1 MSTAKRLVLSL
12 RGRKNSQGNSATSST
27 RLVSAGTSP
36 GHELDEIAVVS
47 GTGSTSHHFS
57 YGGCIGNNNDASS
70 AAAAV
75 ARYSTA
81 ELNKATP
88 SGRLC
93 RTAAID
99 GGDADVNADVDA
111 AADANAGCDVNDV
124 ADDDERWRPNVLN
137 AATATLDSRQTKTTA
152 TKITTTI
159 AKHQNNKRNTTTT
172 AATTTKTSQRL
183 APRAS
188 FPEIMQP
195 RLSLN
200 GMLNPPYPSLM
211 PSPRPLY
218 RDHSSRSINPLTA
231 YEQQMAEL
239 DGSFYGSNAAYLG
252 AGMSGSTGGAT
263 TCTNLTVGGAATA
276 TSAAAAGGGGGG
288 GGVGVGV
295 GSGAA
300 SGSGGGGGVGGG
312 GAGAFHTTELSITP
326 TMPADEQF
334 IDLGSLRRFSI
345 DRQSFLDLG
354 PKFGMS
360 QPKFGQ
366 SVSQQGFFTSHDSL
380 ATPCASRAS
389 NSHMATVSTASEM
402 DLLHNKQRPNNNKSR
417 GRLKTTGGDQPL
429 LGTWNRS
436 TGRGSQDNT
445 LSGGGGGATSVLMGH
460 TQYGGNYCNGTDR
473 YPRSRSQQQSH
484 HNAGQATHHPYQLQ
498 HSAST
503 VSHHPHAHGQ
513 SAHGGPGPPHG
524 GHPHHQLHGGGGPGS
539 GGVSGH
545 STQHQKPHRTASQ
558 RIRAATAARKLH
570 FVFDPAGR
578 LCYYWSMVVSM
589 AFLYNFWVIIYR
601 FAFQEINRRTIAVW
615 FCLDYLSDFLY
626 LIDIFFHF
634 RTGYLED
641 GVLQTDAIKLRTHYM
656 NSTIFYIDCL
666 CLLPLDFLYLSI
678 GFNSILRSFRLV
690 KIYRFWAFM
699 DRTERHTNYPNLFR
713 STALIH
719 YLLVIFHWNGCLY
732 HIIHKN
738 NGFGSRNWV
747 YHDSESADV
756 VKQYLQSY
764 YWCTLALT
772 TIGDLPKPRSK
783 GEYVFV
789 ILQLL
794 FGLML
799 FATVL
804 GHVANIVTSVSAAR
818 KEFQAKLDGVKTYM
832 RMRRVPNHLQVKVI
846 KWFDY
851 LWLTQKCSDEE
862 RAVSCLPD
870 KLKAEIAINVHL
882 DTLKRVEI
890 FQNTEA
896 GFLCELVLRLR
907 PVLFSPG
914 DYICRKGEVG
924 KEMYIVNRG
933 RLQVVADN
941 GKTVMASLKAGS
953 YFGEISILNMGTAGN
968 RRTASVRSVGYSD
981 LFVLSKKD
989 MWDVLK
995 EYPAARVRLESIAV
1009 KRLEKYKKAPLEK
1022 VKYFN
1027 VVAMGRCQSTPG
1039 LVESCGRTTLE
1050 DMWLPPASVNMLHQ
1064 VQQHQVQQQQQ
1075 QQLQL
1080 QQQQAQQ
1087 QQHHQQLPHTHG
1099 YSPRSYTEHLVR
1111 ATDSPRSVSPS
1122 AHGSE
1127 ERPRSRATSHH
1138 SMRPQSQPS
1147 HTGHVCDSSSQLEC
1161 YGTGVGGV
1169 GGGTTPLLGSHEALE
1184 DEIKRL
1190 RERLHTVE
1198 SENQALNTKLSQQQW
1213 DLENRLAE
1221 IEMQICGVS
1230 STSSVD
1236 PENEAEELE
1245 RNRESII

>member
-1 MSTAKRLVLSL
+1 
-12 RGRKNSQGNSATSST
+12 
-27 RLVSAGTSP
+27 
-36 GHELDEIAVVS
+36 
-47 GTGSTSHHFS
+47 
-57 YGGCIGNNNDASS
+57 
-70 AAAAV
+70 
-75 ARYSTA
+75 
-81 ELNKATP
+81 
-88 SGRLC
+88 
-93 RTAAID
+93 
-99 GGDADVNADVDA
+99 
-111 AADANAGCDVNDV
+111 
-124 ADDDERWRPNVLN
+124 
-137 AATATLDSRQTKTTA
+137 
-152 TKITTTI
+152 
-159 AKHQNNKRNTTTT
+159 
-172 AATTTKTSQRL
+172 
-183 APRAS
+183 
-188 FPEIMQP
+188 MQP

-200 GMLNPPYPSLM
+200 GLLNPALM

-239 DGSFYGSNAAYLG
+239 DGSFYASNAAYLG
-252 AGMSGSTGGAT
+252 AGMGGSAGGAT
-263 TCTNLTVGGAATA
+263 TCTNLTVGG
-276 TSAAAAGGGGGG
+276 TSPGGG
-288 GGVGVGV
+288 GGV
-295 GSGAA
+295 SH
-300 SGSGGGGGVGGG
+300 GGGIGI
-312 GAGAFHTTELSITP
+312 GAGAGAGAGGAPAIHTTELSITP
-326 TMPADEQF
+326 TMANDEQF

-380 ATPCASRAS
+380 ATPCHNSRAS
-389 NSHMATVSTASEM
+389 NSQMATVSTASEM
-402 DLLHNKQRPNNNKSR
+402 DLLHNSKQRGGCHKSR
-417 GRLKTTGGDQPL
+417 GRLKTTTSGDQPL
-429 LGTWNRS
+429 LSGTGTWNRS
-436 TGRGSQDNT
+436 THGGRGSQDNT
-445 LSGGGGGATSVLMGH
+445 LASGGNTNLPMGGH
-460 TQYGGNYCNGTDR
+460 NQYGGNYCNGTDR
-473 YPRSRSQQQSH
+473 YPRSRSQHQQSQ
-484 HNAGQATHHPYQLQ
+484 HNVAPAAPHRYQLQ
-498 HSAST
+498 HSASHHMH
-503 VSHHPHAHGQ
+503 SHAAASQG
-513 SAHGGPGPPHG
+513 AGDGHG
-524 GHPHHQLHGGGGPGS
+524 GHGGHSHHGGHHGGGGPGS
-539 GGVSGH
+539 GAPHGGQPH
-545 STQHQKPHRTASQ
+545 HKKPHRTASQ

-601 FAFQEINRRTIAVW
+601 FAFQEINRRTIAIW

-641 GVLQTDAIKLRTHYM
+641 GVLQTDALKLRTHYM

-1022 VKYFN
+1022 V
-1027 VVAMGRCQSTPG
+1027 AMGRCQSTPG
-1039 LVESCGRTTLE
+1039 LVESCGRTSLE
-1050 DMWLPPASVNMLHQ
+1050 DMWLPPAATPPAPVPLSSLLQHHLTHQ
-1064 VQQHQVQQQQQ
+1064 
-1075 QQLQL
+1075 
-1080 QQQQAQQ
+1080 QQ
-1087 QQHHQQLPHTHG
+1087 QQHHLQHQQPPLHQHQQQSSTQQQQHG
-1099 YSPRSYTEHLVR
+1099 YSPRSYADRLVR

-1127 ERPRSRATSHH
+1127 ERPRSRAASHH
-1138 SMRPQSQPS
+1138 SIRPQSQPS
-1147 HTGHVCDSSSQLEC
+1147 HTGHICDSSSQLEC
-1161 YGTGVGGV
+1161 YGAGVGAA
-1169 GGGTTPLLGSHEALE
+1169 GGGTTPLLGSHEVLE

-1236 PENEAEELE
+1236 PENETEELE

>member
-57 YGGCIGNNNDASS
+57 YGGCIGNNNDA
-70 AAAAV
+70 AAV
-75 ARYSTA
+75 ALYST
-81 ELNKATP
+81 
-88 SGRLC
+88 
-93 RTAAID
+93 
-99 GGDADVNADVDA
+99 
-111 AADANAGCDVNDV
+111 
-124 ADDDERWRPNVLN
+124 
-137 AATATLDSRQTKTTA
+137 
-152 TKITTTI
+152 
-159 AKHQNNKRNTTTT
+159 
-172 AATTTKTSQRL
+172 
-183 APRAS
+183 
-188 FPEIMQP
+188 
-195 RLSLN
+195 
-200 GMLNPPYPSLM
+200 
-211 PSPRPLY
+211 
-218 RDHSSRSINPLTA
+218 
-231 YEQQMAEL
+231 
-239 DGSFYGSNAAYLG
+239 
-252 AGMSGSTGGAT
+252 
-263 TCTNLTVGGAATA
+263 
-276 TSAAAAGGGGGG
+276 
-288 GGVGVGV
+288 
-295 GSGAA
+295 
-300 SGSGGGGGVGGG
+300 
-312 GAGAFHTTELSITP
+312 
-326 TMPADEQF
+326 
-334 IDLGSLRRFSI
+334 
-345 DRQSFLDLG
+345 DLG

-402 DLLHNKQRPNNNKSR
+402 DLLHNKQRHNNKSR
-417 GRLKTTGGDQPL
+417 GRLKTTSGDQPL

-445 LSGGGGGATSVLMGH
+445 LSGGGGATSVLMGH
-460 TQYGGNYCNGTDR
+460 NQYGGNYCNGTDR

-484 HNAGQATHHPYQLQ
+484 HNAGQQPHHPYQLQ

-503 VSHHPHAHGQ
+503 VSHHPHAHGPPSQ
-513 SAHGGPGPPHG
+513 GGPGPPHG
-524 GHPHHQLHGGGGPGS
+524 GHPHQTPHGGGGGS
-539 GGVSGH
+539 GGAGGGH
-545 STQHQKPHRTASQ
+545 AAQPHHQKPHRTASQ

-641 GVLQTDAIKLRTHYM
+641 GVLQTDALKLRTHYM

-1050 DMWLPPASVNMLHQ
+1050 DMWLPPASALHHAQ
-1064 VQQHQVQQQQQ
+1064 QQHQQQQQ
-1075 QQLQL
+1075 QQQQHQQLQQL
-1080 QQQQAQQ
+1080 QQQQQPMQPQQLQQ
-1087 QQHHQQLPHTHG
+1087 QQQQQQQQQSHG
-1099 YSPRSYTEHLVR
+1099 YSPRSYADHLVR
-1111 ATDSPRSVSPS
+1111 STDSPRSASPS

-1147 HTGHVCDSSSQLEC
+1147 HTGHICDSSSQLEC
-1161 YGTGVGGV
+1161 YGAGVSGV

-1236 PENEAEELE
+1236 PDNEAEELE

>member
-47 GTGSTSHHFS
+47 GTGSSSHHFS
-57 YGGCIGNNNDASS
+57 YGGCLATGDAPLP
-70 AAAAV
+70 
-75 ARYSTA
+75 RYST
-81 ELNKATP
+81 
-88 SGRLC
+88 
-93 RTAAID
+93 
-99 GGDADVNADVDA
+99 
-111 AADANAGCDVNDV
+111 
-124 ADDDERWRPNVLN
+124 
-137 AATATLDSRQTKTTA
+137 
-152 TKITTTI
+152 
-159 AKHQNNKRNTTTT
+159 
-172 AATTTKTSQRL
+172 
-183 APRAS
+183 
-188 FPEIMQP
+188 
-195 RLSLN
+195 
-200 GMLNPPYPSLM
+200 
-211 PSPRPLY
+211 
-218 RDHSSRSINPLTA
+218 
-231 YEQQMAEL
+231 
-239 DGSFYGSNAAYLG
+239 
-252 AGMSGSTGGAT
+252 
-263 TCTNLTVGGAATA
+263 
-276 TSAAAAGGGGGG
+276 
-288 GGVGVGV
+288 
-295 GSGAA
+295 
-300 SGSGGGGGVGGG
+300 
-312 GAGAFHTTELSITP
+312 
-326 TMPADEQF
+326 
-334 IDLGSLRRFSI
+334 
-345 DRQSFLDLG
+345 DLG
-354 PKFGMS
+354 PKFGMT

-402 DLLHNKQRPNNNKSR
+402 DLLHNKQRNKSR
-417 GRLKTTGGDQPL
+417 GRLKAAASGDQPL

-445 LSGGGGGATSVLMGH
+445 LAGGGATSLAMGGH
-460 TQYGGNYCNGTDR
+460 NQYGGNYCNGTDR
-473 YPRSRSQQQSH
+473 YPRSRSQQQGH
-484 HNAGQATHHPYQLQ
+484 HNAAQQAHHPYQLQ

-503 VSHHPHAHGQ
+503 VSHHPHAHGPPSQ
-513 SAHGGPGPPHG
+513 GGPGPPHG
-524 GHPHHQLHGGGGPGS
+524 GHPHHPHHGGAGSGGGSGPGS
-539 GGVSGH
+539 HGGQPH
-545 STQHQKPHRTASQ
+545 HQKPRRTASQ

-601 FAFQEINRRTIAVW
+601 FAFQEINRRTIAIW

-626 LIDIFFHF
+626 LIDILFHF

-641 GVLQTDAIKLRTHYM
+641 GVLQTDALKLRTHYM

-1039 LVESCGRTTLE
+1039 LVESCGRTSLE
-1050 DMWLPPASVNMLHQ
+1050 EMWLPPATATASSLMHHHQ
-1064 VQQHQVQQQQQ
+1064 T
-1075 QQLQL
+1075 L
-1080 QQQQAQQ
+1080 QQQQHQASQ
-1087 QQHHQQLPHTHG
+1087 QQHMPHRQESTQTSSQTHG
-1099 YSPRSYTEHLVR
+1099 YSPRSYADRLAR

-1127 ERPRSRATSHH
+1127 ERPRSRTTSHH
-1138 SMRPQSQPS
+1138 SIRPQSQPS
-1147 HTGHVCDSSSQLEC
+1147 HTGHICDSSSQLEC
-1161 YGTGVGGV
+1161 YGAGVGGA
-1169 GGGTTPLLGSHEALE
+1169 GGGTTPLLGSHEVLE

-1236 PENEAEELE
+1236 PENETEELE